1 MGNPLNMPRRTL
13 AVITLA
19 SAVGISLSGCGS
31 NDSGQEQAG
40 ADQSAAG
47 QASSAPATGD
57 AASSTAGQARVKP
70 QTPMNVR
77 QLQPSQL
84 DQSASELPPIRTE
97 PRVLDFGFITPSTD
111 VTGTVKLINTSDTP
125 LKILAVQPT
134 CKCTTLT
141 DLAGSEIPPGGSVD
155 LEAVLEGGPNPST
168 KTASVK
174 VLVENYP
181 RPLEVELKA
190 EVTLP
195 IRVIPPHINAVRGQ
209 NVTGRIVIE
218 SITGEPFTICSIHG
232 KVPTLMNF
240 DPATDEPRDKYIY
253 SYDLNNIEQPYPR
266 YLVVTTDQ
274 PDTPVVDIYLR
285 HETTVPEI
293 NRNLRVSGG
302 FRHPFGR
309 VDQGGATEMEIGFV
323 DLADPIATVVST
335 SPDLRV
341 DITGNRIEE
350 TKDGIITYQ
359 KMTVTPAA
367 DYTGVLY
374 VPLTFMTASG
384 QTLDVPIY
392 GVVQPEGMICVPA
405 TADASSE
412 GGPQGGG
419 EPAAG

>member
-1 MGNPLNMPRRTL
+1 MGNPLNMPRTTL
-13 AVITLA
+13 AIIALA
-19 SAVGISLSGCGS
+19 SAAGLSLTGCGTK
-31 NDSGQEQAG
+31 DSGQEQAG
-40 ADQSAAG
+40 TEQAG
-47 QASSAPATGD
+47 SSQASAT
-57 AASSTAGQARVKP
+57 TNARAEEKARIKS
-70 QTPMNVR
+70 QGSMGVR
-77 QLQPSQL
+77 QLQAGQV

-111 VTGTVKLINTSDTP
+111 VTGTVKLFNTSDAP

-141 DLAGSEIPPGGSVD
+141 DLAGSVIPPNGSVD

-232 KVPTLMNF
+232 KAPTLMNF

-253 SYDLNNIEQPYPR
+253 AYDLNDIEQPYPR

-302 FRHPFGR
+302 YRHPFGR
-309 VDQGGATEMEIGFV
+309 VDQGSATEMEIGFV
-323 DLADPIATVVST
+323 DLTDPIATVVST

-341 DITGNRIEE
+341 DITGSRVEE
-350 TKDGIITYQ
+350 TKDGTITYQ
-359 KMTVTPAA
+359 KLKVTPAA
-367 DYTGVLY
+367 DYMGVMY
-374 VPLTFMTASG
+374 VPLTFMTNKG
-384 QTLDVPIY
+384 QTLDVPVY
-392 GVVQPEGMICVPA
+392 GVVQPEGVICMPVA
-405 TADASSE
+405 TDASSE
-412 GGPQGGG
+412 GGVQDTV